1 MPEARLHDQSTIA
14 VEVHGRGP
22 AVLLPVNPKPVQG
35 PQAEELRRWG
45 VDPALGRTLIDG
57 LSDTFRVIAFDYE
70 GQVMQVPKP
79 DTLTPANVAGDLLA
93 VADAAGADRFAYYG
107 YSWLALAGLQLGIRS
122 DRLAALVMGGFPPLD
137 GPYAQMLKVTMAT
150 HEMAVAN
157 SASAP
162 SSATS
167 SQPSEQPSA
176 EPPGEPDWSQVEVTL
191 TEAQTRQFVT
201 LYQALQDFDDRAAQA
216 RLGCPRLCVVGSADE
231 IDYGGRPGHQP
242 AGRAP
247 GARLAGASAGGAGP
261 HPGHAGRPCPAGPA
275 PLADQRAGRRQQRRA
290 SLTPPRRDLHGHGVD
305 PSPRSSP
312 WQSASAA
319 ARTIPSGLGS
329 AWPAPPRWGAPGRR
343 REERKVVSVLFC
355 DLVGFT
361 AQADQ
366 ADPEEVQARLGPTTT
381 GPAARSSASAAR
393 WRSSSATRSSACSG
407 SRRPTRTTRSGPT
420 PRPDRPLPARSGAAL
435 LGFGGPQRPAVQVD
449 DLADGG
455 GVGG

>member
-22 AVLLPVNPKPVQG
+22 AVLLPVNPQPVQG

-162 SSATS
+162 GSATS
-167 SQPSEQPSA
+167 SQPSEQPPA
-176 EPPGEPDWSQVEVTL
+176 EPPDELDWSQVEVTL

-231 IDYGGRPGHQP
+231 IDYGERWGGVQVSMAGLVISRQAELQALGWQVRVLEGLDHTQAMQAVHVLPVLRPWLISALGADSS
-242 AGRAP
+242 AGR
-247 GARLAGASAGGAGP
+247 
-261 HPGHAGRPCPAGPA
+261 H
-275 PLADQRAGRRQQRRA
+275 
-290 SLTPPRRDLHGHGVD
+290 
-305 PSPRSSP
+305 
-312 WQSASAA
+312 
-319 ARTIPSGLGS
+319 
-329 AWPAPPRWGAPGRR
+329 
-343 REERKVVSVLFC
+343 
-355 DLVGFT
+355 
-361 AQADQ
+361 
-366 ADPEEVQARLGPTTT
+366 
-381 GPAARSSASAAR
+381 
-393 WRSSSATRSSACSG
+393 
-407 SRRPTRTTRSGPT
+407 
-420 PRPDRPLPARSGAAL
+420 
-435 LGFGGPQRPAVQVD
+435 
-449 DLADGG
+449 
-455 GVGG
+455 